1 MAQGPRRSSSRFG
14 LVQNALAMAAAR
26 NMEQALT
33 QLVDAGHG
41 EGDVEAEAVK
51 ARITEETGKLYKVSW
66 DLKM

>member
-1 MAQGPRRSSSRFG
+1 
-14 LVQNALAMAAAR
+14 MAAAR